1 MSEASYRY
9 KAVDGTC
16 KYSASEAYKNVVVVQ
31 HNFVAVDDVSAL
43 QAAIAQQPISVG
55 IDATCLAFRFYSSGV
70 FDDANCGTDLDH
82 AVLATGYG
90 VEGGLNYFNV
100 KNSWNTDWGEQGY
113 IKIAVVRGKGIC
125 GIQMDPL
132 YPVLQ

>member
-55 IDATCLAFRFYSSGV
+55 IDATCLAFRFYSSG
-70 FDDANCGTDLDH
+70 
-82 AVLATGYG
+82 
-90 VEGGLNYFNV
+90 
-100 KNSWNTDWGEQGY
+100 EQGY
-113 IKIAVVRGKGIC
+113 IKIAAVRGKGIC